1 MVTRIVTPTAV
12 SPPPTPHPVT
22 GDSEQLLR
30 RRAALNVDDPERARL
45 RSRVI
50 KANLP
55 MARRLAR
62 RYTGRG
68 EPYEDLAQVGALGLI
83 KAVDGYDTNR
93 GVPFAS
99 YAIPTI
105 LGGIRRHFRDTAWA
119 IRVPRSAQELSA
131 RVPEARGRLG
141 QQRGREPT
149 DGELADHLEVTVAQL
164 LAAVAAFDVYRLSS
178 LNESRPGA
186 DGVERLE
193 LVVAAA
199 DPGYA
204 AVADRLTLR
213 PLLAALPP
221 RERRILTMR
230 FYGDLTQA
238 QIATRV
244 GLSQMHV
251 SRLLTQS
258 LAQLKAGMLR

>member
-1 MVTRIVTPTAV
+1 MVIPIVTPPAV
-12 SPPPTPHPVT
+12 SSSPTLSPVT

-30 RRAALNVDDPERARL
+30 RRAALSADDPDRARL
-45 RSRVI
+45 RTRI
-50 KANLP
+50 IEANLP
-55 MARRLAR
+55 MAGRLAR

-68 EPYEDLAQVGALGLI
+68 QPYEDLAQVGALGLI

-93 GVPFAS
+93 GTPFAS

-105 LGGIRRHFRDTAWA
+105 LGAIRRHFRDTAWA
-119 IRVPRSAQELSA
+119 IRVPRAAQELSA

-141 QQRGREPT
+141 QQRGRQPT

-164 LAAVAAFDVYRLSS
+164 VSAVVASDVYRLSS
-178 LNESRPGA
+178 LNEPRPGA

-193 LVVAAA
+193 LIGAA

-204 AVADRLTLR
+204 AADDHLTLR
-213 PLLAALPP
+213 LLLVALPL

-251 SRLLTQS
+251 SRLLKRSLTQ
-258 LAQLKAGMLR
+258 LRAGMLR

>member
-12 SPPPTPHPVT
+12 SPPPTLNLRT

-45 RSRVI
+45 RARVI

-141 QQRGREPT
+141 QQCGRQPT

-164 LAAVAAFDVYRLSS
+164 VAAVAAVAVYRLPS
-178 LNESRPGA
+178 LNEPRPGA

-193 LVVAAA
+193 LIAAA

-204 AVADRLTLR
+204 AVDDRLTLR

-251 SRLLTQS
+251 SRLLTHS
-258 LAQLKAGMLR
+258 LAQLRTGILP